1 MDERMVI
8 AIGVLGNALLAL
20 AYLPQI
26 RKTIVSKSAEDLS
39 LSMWVLYVLGD
50 ICLLGYSI
58 MTGDAIFTALFTL
71 FTVENAVVLYL
82 AVKYGN
88 VKPKA

>member
-1 MDERMVI
+1 MDARIVV
-8 AIGVLGNALLAL
+8 AIGVLGNVLLAL

-50 ICLLGYSI
+50 ICLLAYSM

-82 AVKYGN
+82 AVKYGK